1 MIYEF
6 VCDGCGDIFT
16 VDGPAFTPPV
26 ELPQC
31 YDHGGFEMRRLY
43 SAQIDTSGCKDHDF
57 IPETQ
62 RVADTVQPFSGEK
75 KGRIFSERINE
86 RRKTYAQDGQRGEIR
101 HTHSVPA
108 DLYHG
113 KIKETG
119 DKQYWNDPA
128 NMKKHESCR
137 VDK

>member
-1 MIYEF
+1 
-6 VCDGCGDIFT
+6 
-16 VDGPAFTPPV
+16 
-26 ELPQC
+26 
-31 YDHGGFEMRRLY
+31 MRRLY
-43 SAQIDTSGCKDHDF
+43 NAQIDTSGCKDHDF
-57 IPETQ
+57 VPETQ

-75 KGRIFSERINE
+75 KGRLFSKRIDE
-86 RRKTYAQDGQRGEIR
+86 RRKFNRANPGREIR

-119 DKQYWNDPA
+119 DKEYWSDPA